1 MTTESQSSDEKA
13 PEVVAAENKPSI
25 QEQIDFIEDNINASI
40 TDIETISK
48 SDDEGSSEE
57 DKKTFIDQMKEHKS
71 ILKAIRDNLIAV
83 KIYNLNAERGNLEPI
98 TDRNKIGLML
108 ASNID
113 SQIVYLDAYLM
124 QLRKDAMHDLQP
136 WMETD
141 MVYSIQILNTL
152 KMTKWFV
159 KSITDELTNMPG
171 NQPTNINEEL
181 TELVSALKEAKETI
195 RSLHGIG
202 TPDAEEEK
210 IWKIYNGNAP
220 EMKRLNSVLEKYV
233 DEEVSHE

>member
-1 MTTESQSSDEKA
+1 MTTESQNSEEKT
-13 PEVVAAENKPSI
+13 PEVVAAENKPFLQS
-25 QEQIDFIEDNINASI
+25 QIDFIEDNIKAANHDLEVNA
-40 TDIETISK
+40 D
-48 SDDEGSSEE
+48 DDES
-57 DKKTFIDQMKEHKS
+57 TQKEKDAFAVR
-71 ILKAIRDNLIAV
+71 LQEQLAYLTAIKENLIAV
-83 KIYNLNAERGNLEPI
+83 KIWNLANERGGDEHI
-98 TDRNKIGLML
+98 TDKNKVGVLL

-113 SQIVYLDAYLM
+113 SQIVYLDAYIM
-124 QLRKDAMHDLQP
+124 QLRKDAMHDFKP

-141 MVYSIQILNTL
+141 MIYQTHILNTL

-159 KSITDELTNMPG
+159 KSITDELTSMPG

-202 TPDAEEEK
+202 MPDTEEEK

-233 DEEVSHE
+233 EEDMSHE